1 MRKALIVGFDNY
13 PSAPLSGC
21 INDAK
26 KISSILEKN
35 GDGSPNFAIKLITDE
50 KTIITK
56 AQLREAIETLFK
68 GYSDVVLLYF
78 SGHGLIKTTGG
89 VIVTPDYVKCD
100 EGIRMD
106 EILSVANQSNARDK
120 IVILDCCHSGVFGS
134 LSFSGSNFAQL
145 GEGLT
150 VLTASGDSESALEI
164 NGSGVFTSLL
174 IDALQGGASDLR
186 GYISP
191 GSVYSYIDEAL
202 GPWDQRPIFKT
213 NISRF
218 TSIRKINPPI
228 PLEKLRKLT
237 EYFKTAEEEY
247 KLNPSYEFTDASAN
261 KDNVVIF
268 KDLQKFESVRLV
280 VPVNEEHMYFAA
292 INSKSCK
299 LTALGFQYW
308 RLVKENKL

>member
-50 KTIITK
+50 KTIISK

-106 EILSVANQSNARDK
+106 EILSVANQSTARDK

-134 LSFSGSNFAQL
+134 LSFSGSNIAQL

-174 IDALQGGASDLR
+174 IDALQGGAS
-186 GYISP
+186 
-191 GSVYSYIDEAL
+191 AL
-202 GPWDQRPIFKT
+202 
-213 NISRF
+213 
-218 TSIRKINPPI
+218 
-228 PLEKLRKLT
+228 E
-237 EYFKTAEEEY
+237 
-247 KLNPSYEFTDASAN
+247 
-261 KDNVVIF
+261 VIF
-268 KDLQKFESVRLV
+268 PLV
-280 VPVNEEHMYFAA
+280 AYILILMKH
-292 INSKSCK
+292 
-299 LTALGFQYW
+299 
-308 RLVKENKL
+308 